1 MNNLKRII
9 VTSISCILLT
19 CLLIYAEPIKFE
31 LNDGTLW
38 QGDTDTE
45 IKLITKSFTKFGN
58 IVKVTHYHIEFRE
71 QSGKIIMIDKLDIRH
86 ISNFQ
91 VDIPTPLPLNQPSKT
106 EEQNTEETVEK
117 LPIVYTI
124 PLTGQVGF
132 IFKKDDP
139 STAYFSS
146 KVVGDCFV
154 IAKRKKVE
162 AVILDITSNGGY
174 LKEANKICN
183 LIQEYRNVF
192 EIIAYPR
199 QVNGPACGIV
209 MTCDTVVVSPNT
221 KFGPDPSASEKNH
234 LQMYCRDVNRETSI
248 AIALEKDKSI
258 TYDSSELVKI
268 GFASRAAQSI
278 NLVSLT
284 PSKHISLKNKVKA
297 FQRSSVKTA
306 QRLQKEIDLIWSET
320 YDHKHRLALE
330 AYCLPWTYQIP
341 DKFTISEMMD
351 ELMCREKIQHNK
363 SERYV
368 RDSSV
373 TGKNIRKIIFNIR
386 TIADRIVK
394 GNTRGNYPFQLSQSS
409 LCIVNTAAKFGEE
422 VLEGQKIID
431 DNPRSVHR
439 VNILLD
445 QFTKELKKCKK

>member
-19 CLLIYAEPIKFE
+19 CSLIYAEPIKFE

-45 IKLITKSFTKFGN
+45 IKLITKRFTKFGN
-58 IVKVTHYHIEFRE
+58 IVKVTHYHIEFR
-71 QSGKIIMIDKLDIRH
+71 QQGGKSIMIDKLDIIC
-86 ISNFQ
+86 ISDIQ
-91 VDIPTPLPLNQPSKT
+91 VDIPTSLPLNQPSKT

-132 IFKKDDP
+132 IIGKNYS
-139 STAYFSS
+139 STEYFSS
-146 KVVGDCFV
+146 KVVSECFV

-162 AVILDITSNGGY
+162 AVILEITSHGGY
-174 LKEANKICN
+174 LKEANKICG
-183 LIQEYRNVF
+183 LIQEYRPYF
-192 EIIAYPR
+192 EIIAYPH
-199 QVNGPACGIV
+199 QVSGPACGIV
-209 MTCDTVVVSPNT
+209 MTCDTVVVSHDT
-221 KFGPDPSASEKNH
+221 KFGPYPTASV
-234 LQMYCRDVNRETSI
+234 QGYCRDVNRETSI
-248 AIALEKDKSI
+248 ASALEKDESK
-258 TYDSSELVKI
+258 TYGSSELVEV

-278 NLVSLT
+278 KDVPLT

-306 QRLQKEIDLIWSET
+306 QKLYKEIALIWSET

-330 AYCLPWTYQIP
+330 EYCIPWTYQIP
-341 DKFTISEMMD
+341 NEFTISEMMD
-351 ELMCREKIQHNK
+351 ELMCREKIQHKK

-368 RDSSV
+368 RDTSL
-373 TGKNIRKIIFNIR
+373 TAKNIRKIIVTIR
-386 TIADRIVK
+386 QSADRIVK
-394 GNTRGNYPFQLSQSS
+394 SNKNGKYPFQLSQSS

-422 VLEGQKIID
+422 VLEGPKIID
-431 DNPRSVHR
+431 DVSR

-445 QFTKELKKCKK
+445 QFTKVLKKCNK